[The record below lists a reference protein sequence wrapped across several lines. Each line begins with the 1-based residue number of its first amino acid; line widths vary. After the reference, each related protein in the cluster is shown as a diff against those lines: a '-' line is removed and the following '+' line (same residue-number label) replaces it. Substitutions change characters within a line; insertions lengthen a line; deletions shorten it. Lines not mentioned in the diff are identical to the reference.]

1 MSTGRSRSEGW
12 KHAKRSGHRR
22 ETDLVRE
29 LKSDPTFASL
39 IGRKVFGRPVGK
51 LLDAHAD
58 GATAGFIP
66 DVFGGTING
75 KVDLRASWSG
85 AEEVRFSVKKSA
97 GGQVFLTSVDRFV
110 RGIELQ
116 YGERMG
122 ASPKRMLEL
131 FIGEDRI
138 EVDRV
143 LARDGTGSAGAQR
156 VRKQERH
163 QGRLVAATLARIFP
177 RDWNN
182 LMKWMATH
190 AGLVADF
197 CFGRGYACDYKDQA
211 THVWYSLREA
221 SSPIDAVT
229 SVGQVAQMSKANAAE
244 IKPGP
249 KNGGSTVVM
258 PFGFLQ
264 MHSPKETNQIQF
276 HHNMNLVLRAATRQ

>member
-1 MSTGRSRSEGW
+1 
-12 KHAKRSGHRR
+12 
-22 ETDLVRE
+22 
-29 LKSDPTFASL
+29 
-39 IGRKVFGRPVGK
+39 VGK
-51 LLDAHAD
+51 LIDAHA
-58 GATAGFIP
+58 GGVSAGFIP
-66 DVFGGTING
+66 DVFGGAING
-75 KVDLRASWSG
+75 KVDLRASWTG

-116 YGERMG
+116 YGERIG
-122 ASPKRMLEL
+122 AGPKRMLEL

-143 LARDGTGSAGAQR
+143 LARDGAGSAGAVR

-177 RDWNN
+177 RDWND
-182 LMKWMATH
+182 LMEWMATH
-190 AGLVADF
+190 AGLVAEI
-197 CFGRGYACDYKDQA
+197 CFGRGYARDDKDQA

-221 SSPIDAVT
+221 GSPIDAVI
-229 SVGQVAQMSKANAAE
+229 SVGQVARMSQANAAE

-249 KNGGSTVVM
+249 RNGGSTVVM

-264 MHSPKETNQIQF
+264 MHSPQRTNQIQF
-276 HHNMNLVLRAATRQ
+276 HHNIGLVLRAATER